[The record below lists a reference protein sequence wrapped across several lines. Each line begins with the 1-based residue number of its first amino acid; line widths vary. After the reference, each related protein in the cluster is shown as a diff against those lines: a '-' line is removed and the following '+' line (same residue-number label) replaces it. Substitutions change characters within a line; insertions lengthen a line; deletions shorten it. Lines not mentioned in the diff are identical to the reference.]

1 MEPLGPL
8 AELLQ
13 GGLGAGLL
21 PGLAAAPEAVA
32 VAMAIFIRVG
42 AVTALLPGFGEQTL
56 ALRLRLAA
64 ALALSLIVA
73 PLVWPVDL
81 PDVTGPLALAG
92 LFGAEAAIGLALG
105 LLLRFMIMAL
115 QLAGSVAAQATS
127 VAQIFGAGITPD
139 PMPAIGNLLVIG
151 GIALALTAGLHV
163 KAAAM
168 LAFSY
173 DALPLGRL
181 PDGGDLAS
189 WGVAHGAA
197 AFGLAIALAAP
208 FVLVSVLYNIAL
220 GAINRAMPQL
230 MVAFVGAP
238 FITGAALVLLALA
251 APAMLSVWQGAL
263 DARLAAPLDLPR

>member
-1 MEPLGPL
+1 MEGLRALLDLLG
-8 AELLQ
+8 
-13 GGLGAGLL
+13 GAT
-21 PGLAAAPEAVA
+21 PMLAAAPQAVA
-32 VAMAIFIRVG
+32 TAMAIFIRVG

-64 ALALSLIVA
+64 AIALTIIVA
-73 PLVWPVDL
+73 PMVWPAIL
-81 PDVTGPLALAG
+81 PDSVGPVALTG
-92 LFGAEAAIGLALG
+92 LFLAEAGVGVALG

-127 VAQIFGAGITPD
+127 VAQIFGAGLTPD
-139 PMPAIGNLLVIG
+139 PMPAIGNLLVIA
-151 GIALALTAGLHV
+151 GIALALAAGLHV

-173 DALPLGRL
+173 SAIPLGTL
-181 PDGGDLAS
+181 PSGGDLAE

-208 FVLVSVLYNIAL
+208 FVLVSVLYNLAL

-238 FITGAALVLLALA
+238 FITGAALVLLFLA
-251 APAMLSVWQGAL
+251 TPAMLTVWQGAL
-263 DARLAAPLDLPR
+263 EERLAAPLALPR